1 VTTHLPF
8 VTTGPDLGP
17 QDPTTGAPARA
28 ARSARRTS
36 SVGVSRP
43 EGPTGPIAIDARAR
57 DAVTLTAGAAPA
69 STGLHVRAALDPMQ
83 ALESITA
90 DPAEPALD
98 ALIGARVAA
107 GFRTLAAA
115 AVPEHRR
122 DASLLYLLLDD
133 LPVAALV
140 SGYAL
145 QRSGS
150 IGSAPREA
158 YAFNE
163 DLCSGWASD
172 ATIMRVIDHTGMP
185 PMTLG
190 PAAPALERDDDP
202 LAWHE
207 IPIAPPRSTRRRR
220 RIDVGFGPVL
230 EVDAMFR
237 DSHFDDDALES
248 VVHEYSLR
256 ASIDAE
262 TLIVTSIEATPRVL
276 PYVECPAAAASAAR
290 LVGFHLDDVR
300 DRVRKELVG
309 TSTCTHLND
318 LLRSLEDVRGMQRVY
333 AEAAAQS

>member
-1 VTTHLPF
+1 VTTNLPF
-8 VTTGPDLGP
+8 VTTAADVGP
-17 QDPTTGAPARA
+17 QDPVSGAPARPP
-28 ARSARRTS
+28 RSARRTS

-57 DAVTLTAGAAPA
+57 DAVTIAAGAEPVC
-69 STGLHVRAALDPMQ
+69 TEQRLEAALDPFQ
-83 ALESITA
+83 ELRSVTA
-90 DPAEPALD
+90 EPPEPAL
-98 ALIGARVAA
+98 AGLIGARVAA

-115 AVPEHRR
+115 AVPERRR
-122 DASLLYLLLDD
+122 DASLLYLILDD

-145 QRSGS
+145 QRTGS

-158 YAFNE
+158 YTFNV

-172 ATIMRVIDHTGMP
+172 ATIMRVIDASGTP

-190 PAAPALERDDDP
+190 PDAPALERADDP
-202 LAWHE
+202 LGWHE
-207 IPIAPPRSTRRRR
+207 VPAAPPRSTRRRR
-220 RIDVGFGPVL
+220 RIDVAFGPTL

-237 DSHFDDDALES
+237 DSHFDDDGAES
-248 VVHEYSLR
+248 VVHEYTLR

-262 TLIVTSIEATPRVL
+262 TLVVTSIDATPRVL

-290 LVGFHLDDVR
+290 LVGFHLDEVR
-300 DRVRKELVG
+300 DRVRAELVG

-318 LLRSLEDVRGMQRVY
+318 LLRSLEDVRGIRD
-333 AEAAAQS
+333 AFESATAQS